1 MFDRFGGIIT
11 SLCSNSSIFFSE
23 GSRKLARALIVEQ
36 IPKDRTPH
44 RSQVHQRLDEV
55 ATKGASVVVEGGQLR
70 RELHLRPLLVV
81 GESVVVLFPAVVA
94 AKLLLNRNGGL
105 LLIRLT
111 IG

>member
-1 MFDRFGGIIT
+1 M
-11 SLCSNSSIFFSE
+11 
-23 GSRKLARALIVEQ
+23 
-36 IPKDRTPH
+36 
-44 RSQVHQRLDEV
+44 
-55 ATKGASVVVEGGQLR
+55 VEGGQLR